1 MTVCQFW
8 RNSFSRL
15 FRCIAISAWT
25 LFGAELGLTQMATA
39 SLGFGTLREGVPA
52 TVGDVN
58 RVTDLFNTF
67 AAKAHDAGMVAV
79 LHNEGL

>member
-1 MTVCQFW
+1 
-8 RNSFSRL
+8 
-15 FRCIAISAWT
+15 
-25 LFGAELGLTQMATA
+25 MATA